1 MRGAAGWRVRGQGA
15 PRMREVI
22 VAWVYGRGCL
32 VMTSPVAVGLGP
44 PWCRCRAGLGRCR
57 PSTTGCARC
66 GWRRCGPGRW
76 PGGST
81 RWGWGGDLAWP
92 GRSGDAADA
101 DLAPV
106 VVTPAAQRV
115 RAQGA
120 GVGGADAV
128 IIKPGT
134 RHAISHHPG
143 QPCTVIAVLASPDAQ
158 IGATK

>member
-1 MRGAAGWRVRGQGA
+1 
-15 PRMREVI
+15 
-22 VAWVYGRGCL
+22 
-32 VMTSPVAVGLGP
+32 
-44 PWCRCRAGLGRCR
+44 
-57 PSTTGCARC
+57 
-66 GWRRCGPGRW
+66 
-76 PGGST
+76 
-81 RWGWGGDLAWP
+81 LAWP

-134 RHAISHHPG
+134 RHAISHHSG